1 MKSGP
6 PLNDLSFPTRPIRAL
21 ESMTS
26 HDMQIRRYRCG
37 DRGAVWRLHNLALR
51 QVDAHP
57 GSGQWDR
64 DLHHVE
70 AEYLAAGGEFLVGV
84 IGERV
89 VAMGALKPHTDR
101 CAEITRMRVHPD
113 VQRRGLGTRLLG
125 ALERCARQRG
135 VTRLLVETTAE
146 QKAALRLY
154 QGNGYRETGRRPHG
168 RFEVV
173 ALEKTGRIA

>member
-1 MKSGP
+1 MRGP
-6 PLNDLSFPTRPIRAL
+6 WCRVAA
-21 ESMTS
+21 S
-26 HDMQIRRYRCG
+26 HL
-37 DRGAVWRLHNLALR
+37 VLR

-64 DLHHVE
+64 DLHHIE
-70 AEYLAAGGEFLVGV
+70 AEYVATGGEFLVGV

-89 VAMGALKPHTDR
+89 GAMGALILHTDR

-113 VQRRGLGTRLLG
+113 VQRRGLGAELLV
-125 ALERCARQRG
+125 APERSARQRG

-146 QKAALRLY
+146 QKSAMRLY
-154 QGNGYRETGRRPHG
+154 TGSGYRETGRRRHG

-173 ALEKTGRIA
+173 ALEKTGRVS

>member
-1 MKSGP
+1 MITVTVGK
-6 PLNDLSFPTRPIRAL
+6 
-21 ESMTS
+21 
-26 HDMQIRRYRCG
+26 MQIRRYRCG

-51 QVDAHP
+51 QIDAHP

-64 DLHHVE
+64 DLHRIE

-84 IGERV
+84 IGECV
-89 VAMGALKPHTDR
+89 VAMGALKRHTDR

-113 VQRRGLGTRLLG
+113 VQRCGLGTRLLV

-146 QKAALRLY
+146 QMAALRLY
-154 QGNGYRETGRRPHG
+154 TGSGYRETGRRRHG

-173 ALEKTGRIA
+173 ALEKTAHFSIRSTVVRRRKP

>member
-1 MKSGP
+1 MT
-6 PLNDLSFPTRPIRAL
+6 SFPSRPIRAL

-51 QVDAHP
+51 EVDAHP

-89 VAMGALKPHTDR
+89 VAMGALRRHTNR

-113 VQRRGLGTRLLG
+113 VQRSWPGYSATRGT
-125 ALERCARQRG
+125 
-135 VTRLLVETTAE
+135 
-146 QKAALRLY
+146 
-154 QGNGYRETGRRPHG
+154 
-168 RFEVV
+168 
-173 ALEKTGRIA
+173 

>member
-1 MKSGP
+1 MT
-6 PLNDLSFPTRPIRAL
+6 SFPSRPIRAL

-26 HDMQIRRYRCG
+26 HDVQIRRYRCG

-51 QVDAHP
+51 EVDAHP

-89 VAMGALKPHTDR
+89 VAMGALRRHTNR

-113 VQRRGLGTRLLG
+113 VQRCGLGTRLLV

-154 QGNGYRETGRRPHG
+154 QGSGYRETGRRRHG
-168 RFEVV
+168 PFVVV
-173 ALEKTGRIA
+173 ALEKTGRIS